1 MDTWAIF
8 WAVVLIV
15 VLIIFTGVSIVVGIG
30 GFADVKALFRDI
42 DKQHDEDDPTDD
54 D

>member
-1 MDTWAIF
+1 MDAWAIF

-30 GFADVKALFRDI
+30 GFSDVKALFRDI
-42 DKQHDEDDPTDD
+42 DEQHHEDDLTDD

>member
-15 VLIIFTGVSIVVGIG
+15 VLIIFTVVSVVVGIG
-30 GFADVKALFRDI
+30 GFSDVKDLFRDI
-42 DKQHDEDDPTDD
+42 EKQHHENDPTDD